1 MPKIDQQ
8 AQTARRENIL
18 DAAERCF
25 GERGFHSTS
34 MHDICRSA
42 GISPGA
48 LYTYFPSKEAL
59 IAGMCD
65 REKTMLVEALAV
77 VAEAED
83 FMAALAALGDT
94 YCVKQPQEKLR
105 LHVEINAEALRNP
118 AIGEIVRSI
127 DTFVLSSFE
136 RLLAQAHEEG
146 RINPSIDT
154 GALAQVMSVIGDG
167 MCWQRA
173 MNKDF
178 DACAVMPVVMG
189 MLSTLLKPAEERAP
203 GEKAEGKVKGW
214 GATMK
219 TGAAIIAALLATGIV
234 GSSQRAYA
242 VDAPKPA
249 AVGEGP
255 AVGVVAAA
263 KTSFVQSVLVTGSLI
278 ARQEVMV
285 SPQIDGYR
293 IVELLAD
300 EGDRVAEGQV
310 LARLD
315 RSMLD
320 TQLAQL
326 EAQRARADAAIAQ
339 ARSNILQAEA
349 NKHQA
354 EAAFE
359 RAQEL
364 VKSGATSKAIFD
376 EREAAA
382 RTADAT
388 VTSARDGLRVS
399 EADKMQIEAQ
409 IRYAELRIG
418 YTEIKAPTEG
428 LVSRRSAKLGA
439 VVLATVGDPLFR
451 IIAKGELEMAA
462 EVPEIYLPKMTPGM
476 PARIEIAG
484 LRERKGTIR
493 LVSPEVDSTTRL
505 GRVRVFIGDDKELR
519 IGTFGRAVIDVAK
532 SDGLG
537 VPSSAV
543 LSQNDVRSV
552 QVVTD
557 GKVQTRQVS
566 IGLVA
571 GGKAEILEGLAEG
584 ELVVLRSGAL
594 LRDGDAVRP
603 VMADKLDKTASS
615 EGK

>member
-1 MPKIDQQ
+1 
-8 AQTARRENIL
+8 
-18 DAAERCF
+18 
-25 GERGFHSTS
+25 
-34 MHDICRSA
+34 
-42 GISPGA
+42 
-48 LYTYFPSKEAL
+48 
-59 IAGMCD
+59 
-65 REKTMLVEALAV
+65 
-77 VAEAED
+77 
-83 FMAALAALGDT
+83 
-94 YCVKQPQEKLR
+94 
-105 LHVEINAEALRNP
+105 
-118 AIGEIVRSI
+118 
-127 DTFVLSSFE
+127 
-136 RLLAQAHEEG
+136 
-146 RINPSIDT
+146 
-154 GALAQVMSVIGDG
+154 
-167 MCWQRA
+167 
-173 MNKDF
+173 
-178 DACAVMPVVMG
+178 
-189 MLSTLLKPAEERAP
+189 
-203 GEKAEGKVKGW
+203 
-214 GATMK
+214 
-219 TGAAIIAALLATGIV
+219 
-234 GSSQRAYA
+234 
-242 VDAPKPA
+242 
-249 AVGEGP
+249 
-255 AVGVVAAA
+255 
-263 KTSFVQSVLVTGSLI
+263 
-278 ARQEVMV
+278 
-285 SPQIDGYR
+285 
-293 IVELLAD
+293 
-300 EGDRVAEGQV
+300 
-310 LARLD
+310 
-315 RSMLD
+315 MLD

-451 IIAKGELEMAA
+451 IISKGELEMAA

-493 LVSPEVDSTTRL
+493 LVSPEVDSATRL

-603 VMADKLDKTASS
+603 VIADKLDKTASS
-615 EGK
+615 EVK